1 MRETLNHHLVIWL
14 ILNVYF
20 ILLPPFDVAPV
31 VYILSTAAL
40 SLLGVIAHMVILIAT
55 YMHDDRRRRQIK
67 DPSRPE

>member
-55 YMHDDRRRRQIK
+55 YMYDDRRRQMK

>member
-1 MRETLNHHLVIWL
+1 MRETLNHHLVIWF

-40 SLLGVIAHMVILIAT
+40 SLLGVIAHMVILVAT
-55 YMHDDRRRRQIK
+55 YMHDDRRRQMK